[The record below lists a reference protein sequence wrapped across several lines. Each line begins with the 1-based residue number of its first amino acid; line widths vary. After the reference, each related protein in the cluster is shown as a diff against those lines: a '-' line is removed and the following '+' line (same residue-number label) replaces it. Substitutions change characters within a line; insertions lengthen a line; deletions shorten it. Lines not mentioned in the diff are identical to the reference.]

1 MVEGLPDTGSP
12 KGEAGGKSMTTVAG
26 RESSTSVSLVQRI
39 VGGVIGG
46 VAGGIVFGA
55 LMAMMGML
63 PMVASVVGSKSAV
76 VGFLYH
82 MFNSVVIGALFG
94 LILGGLS
101 HTYARGA
108 TFGLLYGV
116 MWWGVGSMILMP
128 LLLGMG
134 SGGIAS
140 QIGAAFS
147 APMLMS
153 LVGHLIYGLL
163 TGVIYAAYAASRSAR
178 GPAGSAA

>member
-1 MVEGLPDTGSP
+1 MATAARRDDGVG
-12 KGEAGGKSMTTVAG
+12 AGISWVQQLVAG
-26 RESSTSVSLVQRI
+26 I
-39 VGGVIGG
+39 IGG
-46 VAGGIVFGA
+46 VVGGLAFGA

-63 PMVASVVGSKSAV
+63 PMVASILGSKSAM

-108 TFGLLYGV
+108 AFGLLYGAV
-116 MWWGVGSMILMP
+116 WWVLGPMILMP

-134 SGGIAS
+134 SEGIAS
-140 QIGAAFS
+140 QFGAAFS

-153 LVGHLIYGLL
+153 LIGHLIYGLL
-163 TGVIYAAYAASRSAR
+163 TGLVYMAYATSRLAR
-178 GPAGSAA
+178 RATEGTA

>member
-1 MVEGLPDTGSP
+1 MATTARRDDGVG
-12 KGEAGGKSMTTVAG
+12 AGISWVQQLVAG
-26 RESSTSVSLVQRI
+26 M
-39 VGGVIGG
+39 IGG
-46 VAGGIVFGA
+46 VVGGLAFGA

-63 PMVASVVGSKSAV
+63 PMVASILGSKSAV

-108 TFGLLYGV
+108 TYGLLYGV
-116 MWWGVGSMILMP
+116 VWWVLGPIILMP

-134 SGGIAS
+134 SEGIAS
-140 QIGAAFS
+140 QFGAAFS

-153 LVGHLIYGLL
+153 LIGHLIYGLL
-163 TGVIYAAYAASRSAR
+163 TGLVYVAYATSRLAR
-178 GPAGSAA
+178 RATEGTA

>member
-1 MVEGLPDTGSP
+1 MATAARRDDGVG
-12 KGEAGGKSMTTVAG
+12 AGISW
-26 RESSTSVSLVQRI
+26 VQRL
-39 VGGVIGG
+39 VAGVIGG
-46 VAGGIVFGA
+46 VVGGLA

-63 PMVASVVGSKSAV
+63 PMVASIVGSKSAV

-116 MWWGVGSMILMP
+116 MWWVLGPMILMP
-128 LLLGMG
+128 LHTQC
-134 SGGIAS
+134 GICS
-140 QIGAAFS
+140 
-147 APMLMS
+147 
-153 LVGHLIYGLL
+153 
-163 TGVIYAAYAASRSAR
+163 
-178 GPAGSAA
+178 

>member
-1 MVEGLPDTGSP
+1 LL
-12 KGEAGGKSMTTVAG
+12 AGIIGG
-26 RESSTSVSLVQRI
+26 I
-39 VGGVIGG
+39 VGGLAFG
-46 VAGGIVFGA
+46 V

-63 PMVASVVGSKSAV
+63 PMVASIVGSKSVV
-76 VGFLYH
+76 VGFVYH

-116 MWWGVGSMILMP
+116 LWWVLGPMILMP

-134 SGGIAS
+134 AQGVAS
-140 QIGAAFS
+140 QFGAAFS

-153 LVGHLIYGLL
+153 LFGHLIYGLL
-163 TGVIYAAYAASRSAR
+163 TGLVYVAYATSRSAR
-178 GPAGSAA
+178 SSARNTA

>member
-1 MVEGLPDTGSP
+1 
-12 KGEAGGKSMTTVAG
+12 
-26 RESSTSVSLVQRI
+26 
-39 VGGVIGG
+39 
-46 VAGGIVFGA
+46 
-55 LMAMMGML
+55 
-63 PMVASVVGSKSAV
+63 
-76 VGFLYH
+76 
-82 MFNSVVIGALFG
+82 MFNSLIIGALFG

-101 HTYARGA
+101 RTYGRGA
-108 TFGLLYGV
+108 SFGLLYGV
-116 MWWGVGSMILMP
+116 VWWVLGPMILMP

-134 SGGIAS
+134 SEGIAS
-140 QIGAAFS
+140 QFGAAFS